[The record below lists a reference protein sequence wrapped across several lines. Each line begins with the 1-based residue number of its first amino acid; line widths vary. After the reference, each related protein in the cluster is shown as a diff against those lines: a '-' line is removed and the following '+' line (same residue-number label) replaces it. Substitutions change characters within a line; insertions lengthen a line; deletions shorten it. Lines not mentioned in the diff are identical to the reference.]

1 MTDAGSMDQQA
12 AVQALARLVNHL
24 LAHAADHDDLDHLI
38 AALDIVQWMCW
49 EKVRL
54 KDIPEPVDMGAMKKA
69 VAASVIERLVQ
80 VYASPPHN
88 QPQRVPA
95 WCATVPPS
103 PIRVWLIDQEWAEG
117 ESMNPVF
124 RRRNIMAL
132 ENFLMFV

>member
-1 MTDAGSMDQQA
+1 MTNAASMDQQTTA
-12 AVQALARLVNHL
+12 QALARLVDHL
-24 LAHAADHDDLDHLI
+24 LSHAADHDDLDHLI

-88 QPQRVPA
+88 QPQRVPE
-95 WCATVPPS
+95 WCAGVPPS
-103 PIRVWLIDQEWAEG
+103 PVEVWLVDREWADG
-117 ESMNPVF
+117 ATLNPVF
-124 RRRNIMAL
+124 RRRNIMAM

>member
-1 MTDAGSMDQQA
+1 MSVTDTQA
-12 AVQALARLVNHL
+12 AEALARLVNNL
-24 LAHAADHDDLDHLI
+24 LAHAADTTDDLDHLI

-88 QPQRVPA
+88 QPQRVPE
-95 WCATVPPS
+95 WCAGVPPS
-103 PIRVWLIDQEWAEG
+103 PVEVWLVNREWAEG
-117 ESMNPVF
+117 ITVNPIF
-124 RRRNIMAL
+124 RRRNIMAM

>member
-1 MTDAGSMDQQA
+1 MTDAASMDQQT
-12 AVQALARLVNHL
+12 AVQALARLVDHL

-69 VAASVIERLVQ
+69 VTASVVERLVE
-80 VYASPPHN
+80 VYSAAPHN
-88 QPQRVPA
+88 QRQVASA
-95 WCATVPPS
+95 WCAAVPAS
-103 PIRVWLIDQEWAEG
+103 PIEVWLVNREWAEG
-117 ESMNPVF
+117 ITLNPIF
-124 RRRNIMAL
+124 RRRNIMAM